1 MRRLAAQEDAVLL
14 KDKVVIVSGV
24 GPGMG
29 RSLAEIAA
37 AEGAKVVL
45 AARNA
50 AFLEEVKGAI
60 EAKGGHAV
68 ARACDVGDPAQCADL
83 AHHAATAFG
92 RIDGLVNSAYYHGE
106 WSGVENA
113 DEEDWAR
120 TYDVNCLGA
129 LRMTKAVVPFMK
141 TAGRGS
147 IVNVSTMASV
157 RPYGGEF
164 GMEMGYAAS
173 KGGLN
178 VLGKYMAADLG
189 KYGIRVNTTRMG
201 WLYGAP
207 VQGFIDSQ
215 VAKGL
220 DEKDVVGAITKDIP
234 LGVIPPQEECAKAVL
249 MLLSDYASMVTGAVL
264 DVNGG
269 HWMAP

>member
-1 MRRLAAQEDAVLL
+1 MLL

-24 GPGMG
+24 GPGLG
-29 RSLAEIAA
+29 RALAEIAA

-45 AARNA
+45 GARNA
-50 AFLEEVKGAI
+50 AFLDEVRAGIQAR
-60 EAKGGHAV
+60 GGSAAAV
-68 ARACDVGDPAQCADL
+68 ACDIADAEQCTRL
-83 AHHAATAFG
+83 ARTAAETFGG
-92 RIDGLVNSAYYHGE
+92 RIDGLVNSAFFHGA

-113 DEEDWAR
+113 DEADWAKV
-120 TYDVNCLGA
+120 YDVNCLGA
-129 LRMTKAVVPFMK
+129 LRLSKAVIPFMK
-141 TAGRGS
+141 SAGGA

-157 RPYGGEF
+157 RPYGGDF

-189 KYGIRVNTTRMG
+189 KYGIRVNTCRMG
-201 WLYGAP
+201 WLYGAS
-207 VQGFIDSQ
+207 VQQFIQAQ
-215 VAKGL
+215 VDAGQS
-220 DEKDVVGAITKDIP
+220 EADVVGAITKDIP
-234 LGVIPPQEECAKAVL
+234 LGVIPPQEECAKTVL
-249 MLLSDYASMVTGAVL
+249 MFVSDYTRMVTGAVL